1 MHITVEPRENHAI
14 LHLRGEFDTY
24 YVPLLQEEIDGL
36 LKVGMRHMVL
46 NMRLVRFI
54 NSTALG
60 TLIKAS
66 KLLEREGGKLVISR
80 PSKFCRDILEKVGLD
95 RVVPIFDTDEAAA
108 AALLAQA
115 VPSAAPAADA
125 EKVFEEDKSTVIFS
139 PVDPKRTE
147 HFIPQSGRG
156 PTNPLHG
163 HTFGSH
169 WTGLGR
175 MAGLDEHGLRFT
187 WNGGTADLT
196 PFEMAQFLAIG
207 TDWRLKFRLPL
218 HKQGFYEAVATISEV
233 EERPDGI
240 KVRAQFEQ
248 LDPKMRAEI
257 KQYAADMAYL
267 KEELKK
273 ATEGAS

>member
-1 MHITVEPRENHAI
+1 MHITVEPRESHAI

-36 LKVGMRHMVL
+36 LKVGVRHLVL
-46 NMRLVRFI
+46 NLRLVKFV

-60 TLIKAS
+60 AMIKAA

-95 RVVPIFDTDEAAA
+95 RVIPIFDSDEMAA
-108 AALLAQA
+108 AALASD
-115 VPSAAPAADA
+115 SAGPAPDA
-125 EKVFEEDKSTVIFS
+125 ERIFEEDRSTVIFA

-147 HFIPQSGRG
+147 HFIPDSGRG
-156 PTNPLHG
+156 PTNPVHG
-163 HTFGSH
+163 HAFGSR
-169 WTGLGR
+169 WSGLGR
-175 MAGLDEHGLRFT
+175 MSGLDEQGLRFT
-187 WNGGTADLT
+187 WSGGTVDLS

-218 HKQGFYEAVATISEV
+218 LKRGFCEAVATVSEV
-233 EERPDGI
+233 EERADGV
-240 KVRAQFEQ
+240 KVRATFEQ
-248 LDPKMRAEI
+248 LDEETRASI
-257 KQYAADMAYL
+257 KQYAADMSYL

-273 ATEGAS
+273 ATGDL

>member
-1 MHITVEPRENHAI
+1 MHITVEPRESYAV

-24 YVPLLQEEIDGL
+24 YVPLLQEEVDGL
-36 LKVGMRHMVL
+36 LKAGVTRAVL
-46 NMRLVRFI
+46 NLRLVKFI

-60 TLIKAS
+60 AMIKAAR
-66 KLLEREGGKLVISR
+66 LLEREGGKLVISR

-95 RVVPIFDTDEAAA
+95 RVVPIFETDEAAA
-108 AALLAQA
+108 AALLGGA
-115 VPSAAPAADA
+115 PAPAAELERA
-125 EKVFEEDKSTVIFS
+125 FEEDASTVIFS
-139 PVDPKRTE
+139 PVDPKRIE
-147 HFIPQSGRG
+147 HFIPDTGRG

-163 HTFGSH
+163 HAFGSR

-175 MAGLDEHGLRFT
+175 MAGLDEASVRFT
-187 WNGGTADLT
+187 WNGGTADLS

-218 HKQGFYEAVATISEV
+218 LQRGFCEAVATVSEV

-240 KVRAQFEQ
+240 KVRAVFEE
-248 LDPKMRAEI
+248 LDPDTRASI

-273 ATEGAS
+273 ATDGAA